1 MRESDDLERDIG
13 LFSHVHNNQLAK
25 RCQAAY
31 VIRGPYMHN
40 RISISEAG

>member
-1 MRESDDLERDIG
+1 MRESDDLEWDRR

-31 VIRGPYMHN
+31 VIRVPYL
-40 RISISEAG
+40 